1 MIRFLTGLSYSME
14 MKDWTIWHN
23 GNRKQINHSKK
34 LKKVLLFIYP
44 LVVLILKMSVDL
56 IIYHNV
62 WTKIISFS
70 LQLSIV
76 FFSTVFK
83 TYLLQCRA
91 LDICICL
98 KKIVHQVGEE
108 CFCGNYL
115 KHSSKR
121 YTSECLMPCKGNKG
135 EGCGGHWRVVI
146 YRNNNYKC
154 KSLTW
159 LSFKMNYRFCQ

>member
-1 MIRFLTGLSYSME
+1 MIRFLTVLSYSME

-23 GNRKQINHSKK
+23 GNRKQKNHSKK

-98 KKIVHQVGEE
+98 KYLYIRLARSASVETTWSTAVNDTLLNVWCHVKGTRARDVEDTGEW
-108 CFCGNYL
+108 
-115 KHSSKR
+115 SSTGTTI
-121 YTSECLMPCKGNKG
+121 TSVS
-135 EGCGGHWRVVI
+135 HWPG
-146 YRNNNYKC
+146 
-154 KSLTW
+154 
-159 LSFKMNYRFCQ
+159 